1 MKRWVGIIIIFIL
14 FFGILPHVLSRYY
27 VILLTKILIFAIFA
41 MSLDLLVGYLK
52 LPSLGHGAFFGIASY
67 FIGIFSTRVGNS
79 FWLNFPL
86 AIATAVVLAALF
98 GLLVLRTQGAYFFM
112 ISLALSQMLWGI
124 VFSWRFLTRGDDG
137 IPGIVRPDL
146 GFFPWSL
153 QDPVCFLYFVL
164 FFFIVAFVLM
174 SLLVRSP
181 FGHTI
186 LGIRESELRMRTLGY
201 NTWLH
206 KYIWFILSGLFAGLA
221 GVLSV
226 YLNGFVSPASLN
238 VAVSAEALL
247 MVLLGGAGTL
257 IGPIIGAGSLILLE
271 NIVSAYTERWL
282 LILGIIF
289 VLVRMTTPYGILGL
303 FGRSRAKKVP
313 THESVTGG

>member
-1 MKRWVGIIIIFIL
+1 MRRWIGIIIFIL
-14 FFGILPHVLSRYY
+14 LFGILPHVLSRYY
-27 VILLTKILIFAIFA
+27 VMLLTKILIFAIFA

-86 AIATAVVLAALF
+86 AIAMAVVVAAVF
-98 GLLVLRTQGAYFFM
+98 GLLVLRTRGAYFFM

-124 VFSWRFLTRGDDG
+124 AFSWRFLTRGDDG
-137 IPGIVRPDL
+137 IPGISRPVIAFL
-146 GFFPWSL
+146 PWSL
-153 QDPVCFLYFVL
+153 QDPICYLYFVL
-164 FFFIVAFVLM
+164 FFFMVAFILM
-174 SLLVRSP
+174 YILVHSP

-206 KYIWFILSGLFAGLA
+206 KYIWFIISGLFAGLA
-221 GVLSV
+221 GGLSV
-226 YLNGFVSPASLN
+226 YFNGFVSPTSLS
-238 VAVSAEALL
+238 VAISADALL

-257 IGPIIGAGSLILLE
+257 IGPVIGAGSLVLLE
-271 NIVSAYTERWL
+271 NIVSAYTGRWL
-282 LILGIIF
+282 LVLGIIF

-303 FGRSRAKKVP
+303 VNRSGSKEQRR
-313 THESVTGG
+313 HEGIGG

>member
-1 MKRWVGIIIIFIL
+1 MKRWIGIIILIL
-14 FFGILPHVLSRYY
+14 LFGVLPQVLSRYY
-27 VILLTKILIFAIFA
+27 VILLTKVLIFAIFA

-67 FIGIFSTRVGNS
+67 FIGVFSTRVANS

-86 AIATAVVLAALF
+86 AIGMAVVVAALF
-98 GLLVLRTQGAYFFM
+98 GLLVLRTRGAYFFM

-124 VFSWRFLTRGDDG
+124 AFSWRFLTRGDDG
-137 IPGIVRPDL
+137 IPGIIRPEIAFL
-146 GFFPWSL
+146 PWSL
-153 QDPVCFLYFVL
+153 QEPICYLYFVL
-164 FFFIVAFVLM
+164 FFFIIAFILM
-174 SLLVRSP
+174 YILVHSP

-186 LGIRESELRMRTLGY
+186 LAIRESELRMRTLGY

-206 KYIWFILSGLFAGLA
+206 KYVWFMISGLFAGLA
-221 GVLSV
+221 GALFV
-226 YLNGFVSPASLN
+226 YLNGFVSPTSLS
-238 VAVSAEALL
+238 VAMSADALL

-257 IGPIIGAGSLILLE
+257 IGPVIGAGSLVLLE

-282 LILGIIF
+282 LVLGIIF

-303 FGRSRAKKVP
+303 LGRSEFKRQRK
-313 THESVTGG
+313 HEGIGS

>member
-1 MKRWVGIIIIFIL
+1 MRRWIGIILFIL
-14 FFGILPHVLSRYY
+14 LFGILPHVLSRYY

-67 FIGIFSTRVGNS
+67 FIGIFSTRVQNS

-86 AIATAVVLAALF
+86 AIVMAVVVAAVF
-98 GLLVLRTQGAYFFM
+98 GLLVLRTRGAYFFM

-124 VFSWRFLTRGDDG
+124 AFSWRFLTRGDDG
-137 IPGIVRPDL
+137 IPGITRPEIVFL
-146 GFFPWSL
+146 PWSL
-153 QDPVCFLYFVL
+153 QDPICYLYFVL

-174 SLLVRSP
+174 YILVHSP

-206 KYIWFILSGLFAGLA
+206 KYIWFIISGLFAGLA
-221 GVLSV
+221 GGLSV
-226 YLNGFVSPASLN
+226 YFNGFVSPASLS
-238 VAVSAEALL
+238 VAMSADALL

-257 IGPIIGAGSLILLE
+257 IGPVIGAGSLVLLE
-271 NIVSAYTERWL
+271 NIVSAYTGRWL
-282 LILGIIF
+282 LVLGIIF
-289 VLVRMTTPYGILGL
+289 VVVRMTTPYGILGL
-303 FGRSRAKKVP
+303 VNRSGAKEKRK
-313 THESVTGG
+313 HESIGG